1 MKSFTKI
8 LIAVLLVAAVLLPI
22 AGCKKNTKT
31 DTGASSTDAK
41 TDSTSASE
49 GDISLEPESE
59 TTEIAQESVYVVDSK
74 QKELKMRKGPSADAD
89 TVQEIPKGAE
99 VEVEEKADGWAKIKY
114 EDKTGWV
121 RSDNITEVAKTE
133 KSTRPSEGSKAS
145 ETAKAQSTTASKES
159 TVKTTSAKTTTV
171 KDSTAKTTSSKET
184 TSKSTSKEGTTTGN
198 LIASTTTAK
207 QTTKSTAS
215 TTGSQKP
222 ATVHIRIHGRKS
234 GDKEITAKV
243 NPGES
248 YTGLMAYK
256 TISEKFPGESVRIEG
271 DPIVNYDPS
280 TGIGDFYMD
289 AYFNDAIEITITEE
303 D

>member
-8 LIAVLLVAAVLLPI
+8 LIAILLVAAVLLPI

-49 GDISLEPESE
+49 GDISLETESE
-59 TTEIAQESVYVVDSK
+59 TTEVAQESVYVVDTK

-133 KSTRPSEGSKAS
+133 KSTRSSAASKAS
-145 ETAKAQSTTASKES
+145 ETTKAQSTTTSKES

-171 KDSTAKTTSSKET
+171 KDSTAKAT
-184 TSKSTSKEGTTTGN
+184 TSKSTSKEETTTGS
-198 LIASTTTAK
+198 AVSSTTSAK

-271 DPIVNYDPS
+271 DSIVNYDPS

-289 AYFNDAIEITITEE
+289 AYFNDAIKITITEE

>member
-22 AGCKKNTKT
+22 AGCKKNTGS

-59 TTEIAQESVYVVDSK
+59 TTEVAQESVYVVDTK
-74 QKELKMRKGPSADAD
+74 QKELKMCKGPSADAD

-121 RSDNITEVAKTE
+121 RSDNITKVAKTE
-133 KSTRPSEGSKAS
+133 KSTRSLAASKTS
-145 ETAKAQSTTASKES
+145 ETTKAQSTTTSKES

-171 KDSTAKTTSSKET
+171 KDSTAKAT
-184 TSKSTSKEGTTTGN
+184 TSKSTSKEETTTGS
-198 LIASTTTAK
+198 AVSSTTSAK